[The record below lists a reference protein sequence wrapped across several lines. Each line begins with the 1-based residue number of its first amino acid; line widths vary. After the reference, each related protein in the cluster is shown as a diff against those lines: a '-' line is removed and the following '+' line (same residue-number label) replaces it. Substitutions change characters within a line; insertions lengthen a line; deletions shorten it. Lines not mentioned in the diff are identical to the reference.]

1 MNHQSFLERNFLFQ
15 TSVRASEEK
24 CSPRGSFVMT
34 SPSFHF
40 PESRRDEEADW
51 AQCLFLSTFY
61 SWASGLKFPSLDKV
75 KGSGSS

>member
-1 MNHQSFLERNFLFQ
+1 
-15 TSVRASEEK
+15 
-24 CSPRGSFVMT
+24 MT

-40 PESRRDEEADW
+40 PESRRDEGADW